1 MFKLRLRL
9 KFQETLFIKFT
20 ATKKPG
26 KKKTVIFI
34 LNNPPKTR
42 NSPPK
47 KLIKSSG
54 YNEEICTEL
63 IKPHVFFSL
72 FPPKNLIKKQVF
84 VNKATDV
91 NSESLNDKPLIK
103 TSF

>member
-1 MFKLRLRL
+1 MFKLRLTL
-9 KFQETLFIKFT
+9 KYQETPSIKFT
-20 ATKKPG
+20 ATKKP
-26 KKKTVIFI
+26 VIFI
-34 LNNPPKTR
+34 LNNPPKTL
-42 NSPPK
+42 NSTPK

-54 YNEEICTEL
+54 YNEEICTQL

>member
-1 MFKLRLRL
+1 MFKLRLTL
-9 KFQETLFIKFT
+9 KYQETLSIKFT
-20 ATKKPG
+20 ATKKP
-26 KKKTVIFI
+26 VIFI

-54 YNEEICTEL
+54 YNEEICTKL
-63 IKPHVFFSL
+63 IKPYVFFSL

>member
-1 MFKLRLRL
+1 MK
-9 KFQETLFIKFT
+9 KFAQ
-20 ATKKPG
+20 
-26 KKKTVIFI
+26 
-34 LNNPPKTR
+34 
-42 NSPPK
+42 NS
-47 KLIKSSG
+47 SNHMS
-54 YNEEICTEL
+54 
-63 IKPHVFFSL
+63 F